1 MSFRTHLN
9 FNIAFLNAAEGH
21 PIIEDKLPLKLP
33 KAFNYFFYK
42 VEKYLVKKHI
52 LNGSGNECVWLRNN
66 YVKTERLDW
75 AHK

>member
-1 MSFRTHLN
+1 ML
-9 FNIAFLNAAEGH
+9 
-21 PIIEDKLPLKLP
+21 LKVIQYMRINCLSNCQ

-42 VEKYLVKKHI
+42 VAKYLVKKHI

-66 YVKTERLDW
+66 YVRTERLDW